1 MSIEHATN
9 RQPCRTKDYGPCR
22 VNRTVFLLSFFS
34 SRSAPGAH
42 YRSLNE
48 GFTTMSGS
56 GSFFIAGLYSLWI
69 KFNVYSSI
77 RINLMLNCYSSKFGY
92 VYKWSLHTEFNNV
105 FLFQC
110 HWNYLYPGILFLAI
124 FEISIHLDTYNF
136 TNSNFN
142 FSFWFIVLK
151 IKLLNYSDSTSS

>member
-22 VNRTVFLLSFFS
+22 VNRTVFLLFFFS
-34 SRSAPGAH
+34 SRSTPGAH

-56 GSFFIAGLYSLWI
+56 GSFFIAALYSLWI

-77 RINLMLNCYSSKFGY
+77 RINLMLNCYSSKSGY
-92 VYKWSLHTEFNNV
+92 VYKWSLHTEFNSV
-105 FLFQC
+105 FFSMPSKLFVSC
-110 HWNYLYPGILFLAI
+110 YSLFSY
-124 FEISIHLDTYNF
+124 FRNFHTFRYVLD
-136 TNSNFN
+136 TNSNLN
-142 FSFWFIVLK
+142 FSSWFIVLN
-151 IKLLNYSDSTSS
+151 IKLLSYSDSSSL

>member
-105 FLFQC
+105 FLPLKVIC
-110 HWNYLYPGILFLAI
+110 ILVFSFLAI

-136 TNSNFN
+136 SNTNFN

-151 IKLLNYSDSTSS
+151 IKLLSYSDSSSL